1 MTRWS
6 TACIFP
12 DGNEHRR
19 CKRFDLGKQRLPR
32 SPTPFPNVSLV
43 SAFLLSGVGKPL
55 DLHITNVRM
64 AECPQSSFPSLFGLA
79 KIWLPLFNR
88 ASNIVLPA
96 NKALNKQPENGV
108 PSALWQHA
116 RPIMS
121 EGYLPDQRA
130 GCSYCQGNTPAASR
144 VCYSEHIL
152 ILKTQ

>member
-19 CKRFDLGKQRLPR
+19 CKRFDLGKEKLPR

-64 AECPQSSFPSLFGLA
+64 AECPRSSFSSLFGFA
-79 KIWLPLFNR
+79 KKNWLPLFNR
-88 ASNIVLPA
+88 ASKHLAPRKHGTQQTA
-96 NKALNKQPENGV
+96 REWCAKCSLAACQADHEQGV
-108 PSALWQHA
+108 PSCLE
-116 RPIMS
+116 S
-121 EGYLPDQRA
+121 EMLLLP
-130 GCSYCQGNTPAASR
+130 GEHPCSFQSLPFRTDTS
-144 VCYSEHIL
+144 
-152 ILKTQ
+152 